1 MHYVN
6 KRKIALQNKPNLA
19 KCAQNCEKVNN
30 LISILKAKFWLE
42 HFFILFIQK
51 KSSWKSNDYGPL
63 QPLSPFSPLRTV
75 QFSPRIQSKCQTFP
89 LKKDEHLTE

>member
-42 HFFILFIQK
+42 HFFILQK
-51 KSSWKSNDYGPL
+51 IYRKSQVENPNDASPL
-63 QPLSPFSPLRTV
+63 QPLKNRA
-75 QFSPRIQSKCQTFP
+75 IQSKNPIQVSKVP
-89 LKKDEHLTE
+89 PEKG

>member
-42 HFFILFIQK
+42 HFFILQK
-51 KSSWKSNDYGPL
+51 IYRKNQVESPNDASPL
-63 QPLSPFSPLRTV
+63 QPLKNRA
-75 QFSPRIQSKCQTFP
+75 IQSKNPIQVSKVP
-89 LKKDEHLTE
+89 PEKG